1 MALKYYLTHIFL
13 FSCLRFFHIII
24 LNAVSNL
31 TIFPCFNAVSQKRES
46 RWVGPTQ
53 SGESSSH
60 TLTHS
65 RLAAQKTFS
74 ILSFFLKCAITE
86 VKTPQTKTQRR
97 DCPILVS
104 NLSFSLSSPFCT
116 LSINLAL
123 AFMLIY
129 FVLNYIMINWVIWC
143 TGISIQT
150 AQQCVCFFVCEI
162 YLDV

>member
-1 MALKYYLTHIFL
+1 M
-13 FSCLRFFHIII
+13 
-24 LNAVSNL
+24 SNL
-31 TIFPCFNAVSQKRES
+31 TIFTWFNAVSQKRQN

-65 RLAAQKTFS
+65 WLAAQKRFS

-86 VKTPQTKTQRR
+86 VKDPQTKTQTR
-97 DCPILVS
+97 DSPFLVS
-104 NLSFSLSSPFCT
+104 NLSFSLSWPFCT
-116 LSINLAL
+116 LSINLSL

-143 TGISIQT
+143 TGIFIQT
-150 AQQCVCFFVCEI
+150 AQQYKSHVCAFLVVRSIWICKI
-162 YLDV
+162 KLLSNIKTTMHGSI